1 MKNTIEIRRMTIKD
15 YDEVYALWLAVPG
28 MGLNNLDD
36 SREGIERY
44 LARNPKTCFVAE
56 KDGELVGAILC
67 GHDGRRG
74 YICHT
79 CVHPMLQRQ
88 GIGEQLVDRALVAL
102 KEEGIHKVNLVAFAA
117 NETGNAFWQKLGF
130 TTREDLV
137 YRNRLL
143 SEMVRIDT

>member
-1 MKNTIEIRRMTIKD
+1 MKNTIKIRPMSIED
-15 YDEVYALWLAVPG
+15 YENVYTLWLAVPG

-36 SREGIERY
+36 SEEGIARY

-56 KDGELVGAILC
+56 KDGEIAGAILC

-74 YICHT
+74 QICHT
-79 CVHPMLQRQ
+79 CVHPALQRQ
-88 GIGEQLVDRALVAL
+88 GIGEQLVDRALMAL
-102 KEEGIHKVNLVAFAA
+102 KEERIHKVNLVAFAA
-117 NETGNAFWQKLGF
+117 NKTGNAFWQKLGF

-143 SEMVRIDT
+143 SEMVRNDT